1 MFAVMRDIYWVPQR
15 FEEVGDDVVAIV
27 ESRGQGKQSGMDTR
41 ALVVHT
47 WTLPVGRIVRWH
59 IRVAHADPEDLP
71 RLTRL
76 EASGESAQRAPEPL
90 CRL

>member
-1 MFAVMRDIYWVPQR
+1 MRDIYWVPQR

-41 ALVVHT
+41 ALVDT
-47 WTLPVGRIVRWH
+47 WTLREGRIVRWH

-76 EASGESAQRAPEPL
+76 EASGESAQRAPELL

>member
-1 MFAVMRDIYWVPQR
+1 MRDIYWVPQP

-41 ALVVHT
+41 ALVVLTH
-47 WTLPVGRIVRWH
+47 
-59 IRVAHADPEDLP
+59 

-76 EASGESAQRAPEPL
+76 EASGESAQRAPELL

>member
-1 MFAVMRDIYWVPQR
+1 M
-15 FEEVGDDVVAIV
+15 VAIV

-59 IRVAHADPEDLP
+59 IRVAHADPEDSP
-71 RLTRL
+71 I
-76 EASGESAQRAPEPL
+76 G
-90 CRL
+90 